1 MAHPIKIIV
10 AEKHTIIR
18 EALCLLI
25 SSIEDVEIVGRAK
38 DGEEAIK
45 STEEIMPDLLVM
57 GLDMPKISGL
67 EALLEIKRRC
77 PGVRILVLTAYE
89 DEEHVRA
96 SLKAG
101 ANGYLLKDA
110 SFDELVMGIRTVLKG
125 EVYVDPTALKP
136 VVEGYLRGSRTRQSP
151 SRRERQILDLIVEG
165 HRTLEMA
172 KELGISPK
180 TVEKHR
186 SNLMKKLDV
195 HSSGDLI
202 TLALSK
208 GIVMLPERETPPSA

>member
-1 MAHPIKIIV
+1 M
-10 AEKHTIIR
+10 
-18 EALCLLI
+18 
-25 SSIEDVEIVGRAK
+25 EDVEIVGRAG
-38 DGEEAIK
+38 DGEEAMK

-77 PGVRILVLTAYE
+77 PRVRILVLTAYE

-125 EVYVDPTALKP
+125 EVYVDPSALKP
-136 VVEGYLRGSRTRQSP
+136 VVEGYLRGTRTPHSLTK
-151 SRRERQILDLIVEG
+151 RERQILDLIVKG
-165 HRTLEMA
+165 HHNPEMA
-172 KELGISPK
+172 KELSIHLK

-195 HSSGDLI
+195 HSTADLI

-208 GIVMLPERETPPSA
+208 GLVLPPEHKTFL